1 MDEFVKQKLTEWKLS
16 DLIPAFEAENIDEE
30 SFFLLDANCLTSL
43 IPHLGP
49 RLKFQRHF
57 AKFLEN
63 IREILSAS
71 PEGRPVVISLDG
83 NQHISICERRCMV
96 RTLVSHLMD
105 QYGENPSSDTK
116 AILASSIVDQFP
128 CLRDSHG
135 TGYDA
140 WFTRGRQHRPATG
153 FLEERLRNV
162 RKRHQPRKKMLSA
175 PEAPPK
181 RSSLPEPTMSAE
193 RAIQMTEWLKNNFWP
208 ADQVVQYMR
217 ETAVYRAGWIRSSGT
232 IPMQQ
237 IFAEFPRLL
246 DTPGMILQD
255 FAVLY
260 PQSCGKLTE
269 NWNTLFSSKVI
280 RMGKKEESG
289 LLPEI
294 ELLPQDKQGDVAL
307 QLLPKLLHAVP
318 YRVGRKVVR
327 PSNLEVQQAFIDVQ
341 PIGTNMVEYLGSTAT
356 EHPRVLMLEDRYCC
370 SQAFVVIN
378 GTALEYPSLLG
389 AVDGCFKSFF
399 VFDVSYP
406 KSCIQ
411 IWDFLQ
417 TVIYEI
423 PGNESPPIKLMRAQL
438 EAMEE

>member
-1 MDEFVKQKLTEWKLS
+1 MEISIYPFVK
-16 DLIPAFEAENIDEE
+16 
-30 SFFLLDANCLTSL
+30 
-43 IPHLGP
+43 
-49 RLKFQRHF
+49 
-57 AKFLEN
+57 
-63 IREILSAS
+63 
-71 PEGRPVVISLDG
+71 DG
-83 NQHISICERRCMV
+83 AWSE
-96 RTLVSHLMD
+96 TLVSHLMD

-175 PEAPPK
+175 PEAPPN
-181 RSSLPEPTMSAE
+181 RSSLPEPTISAE
-193 RAIQMTEWLKNNFWP
+193 RTIQMTEWLKNNFWP
-208 ADQVVQYMR
+208 ADQVVQYMQ

-280 RMGKKEESG
+280 RMGKKEESS

-307 QLLPKLLHAVP
+307 QLLPKLLPAVP
-318 YRVGRKVVR
+318 
-327 PSNLEVQQAFIDVQ
+327 
-341 PIGTNMVEYLGSTAT
+341 
-356 EHPRVLMLEDRYCC
+356 
-370 SQAFVVIN
+370 
-378 GTALEYPSLLG
+378 
-389 AVDGCFKSFF
+389 
-399 VFDVSYP
+399 
-406 KSCIQ
+406 
-411 IWDFLQ
+411 
-417 TVIYEI
+417 
-423 PGNESPPIKLMRAQL
+423 
-438 EAMEE
+438 

>member
-1 MDEFVKQKLTEWKLS
+1 
-16 DLIPAFEAENIDEE
+16 
-30 SFFLLDANCLTSL
+30 TSV
-43 IPHLGP
+43 
-49 RLKFQRHF
+49 
-57 AKFLEN
+57 
-63 IREILSAS
+63 
-71 PEGRPVVISLDG
+71 RPVVISLDG
-83 NQHISICERRCMV
+83 NQHISIRERRCMV

-140 WFTRGRQHRPATG
+140 WFTCGRQHRPATG

-181 RSSLPEPTMSAE
+181 RLSLPEPTISAE

-208 ADQVVQYMR
+208 ADQ
-217 ETAVYRAGWIRSSGT
+217 
-232 IPMQQ
+232 
-237 IFAEFPRLL
+237 
-246 DTPGMILQD
+246 ILQD

-307 QLLPKLLHAVP
+307 QLLPKLLPAVP

-341 PIGTNMVEYLGSTAT
+341 PIGTNMMEYLGTAT
-356 EHPRVLMLEDRYCC
+356 EHPRVLMLGDRYCC

-389 AVDGCFKSFF
+389 AVDGCFKLFF

>member
-1 MDEFVKQKLTEWKLS
+1 
-16 DLIPAFEAENIDEE
+16 
-30 SFFLLDANCLTSL
+30 
-43 IPHLGP
+43 
-49 RLKFQRHF
+49 
-57 AKFLEN
+57 
-63 IREILSAS
+63 
-71 PEGRPVVISLDG
+71 
-83 NQHISICERRCMV
+83 MV

-153 FLEERLRNV
+153 FLEERFRNV

-181 RSSLPEPTMSAE
+181 RSSLPEPTISAE

-217 ETAVYRAGWIRSSGT
+217 ETAVYRTGWIRSSGT

-246 DTPGMILQD
+246 DTPGM
-255 FAVLY
+255 
-260 PQSCGKLTE
+260 
-269 NWNTLFSSKVI
+269 VI

-356 EHPRVLMLEDRYCC
+356 EHPRVLMLGDRYCC

-378 GTALEYPSLLG
+378 GTALEYPSLLW

-411 IWDFLQ
+411 TWDFLQ

>member
-1 MDEFVKQKLTEWKLS
+1 M
-16 DLIPAFEAENIDEE
+16 
-30 SFFLLDANCLTSL
+30 
-43 IPHLGP
+43 
-49 RLKFQRHF
+49 
-57 AKFLEN
+57 N

-71 PEGRPVVISLDG
+71 SEGRPVVISLDG
-83 NQHISICERRCMV
+83 NQHMSIRERRCMV

-140 WFTRGRQHRPATG
+140 WFTPGRQHRPATG
-153 FLEERLRNV
+153 FLEERRRNV
-162 RKRHQPRKKMLSA
+162 RKRTNL
-175 PEAPPK
+175 
-181 RSSLPEPTMSAE
+181 SAE
-193 RAIQMTEWLKNNFWP
+193 RAIQMTEWLKKLL
-208 ADQVVQYMR
+208 ATDQVVQYMR

-307 QLLPKLLHAVP
+307 QLLPKLLPAVP

-356 EHPRVLMLEDRYCC
+356 EHPRVLMLGDRYCC

-378 GTALEYPSLLG
+378 GTPLEYPSLLG

-399 VFDVSYP
+399 VFDMSYP
-406 KSCIQ
+406 KSCVQ

>member
-57 AKFLEN
+57 AKFLKTSSPKTTEDADPTPHAELESGVSSVGRAAFN

-83 NQHISICERRCMV
+83 NQHMSIRERRCMV

-128 CLRDSHG
+128 CLRQPWHRICKFSHFRELAHK
-135 TGYDA
+135 Y
-140 WFTRGRQHRPATG
+140 FNNLHNGRLVYPRKTTQASNWL
-153 FLEERLRNV
+153 LEERR
-162 RKRHQPRKKMLSA
+162 QP
-175 PEAPPK
+175 
-181 RSSLPEPTMSAE
+181 TISAE

-208 ADQVVQYMR
+208 TDQVVQYMR

-294 ELLPQDKQGDVAL
+294 ELLPQ
-307 QLLPKLLHAVP
+307 
-318 YRVGRKVVR
+318 
-327 PSNLEVQQAFIDVQ
+327 AF
-341 PIGTNMVEYLGSTAT
+341 
-356 EHPRVLMLEDRYCC
+356 
-370 SQAFVVIN
+370 
-378 GTALEYPSLLG
+378 
-389 AVDGCFKSFF
+389 
-399 VFDVSYP
+399 
-406 KSCIQ
+406 
-411 IWDFLQ
+411 
-417 TVIYEI
+417 
-423 PGNESPPIKLMRAQL
+423 
-438 EAMEE
+438 

>member
-83 NQHISICERRCMV
+83 NQHISIRERRCMV

-181 RSSLPEPTMSAE
+181 RSSLPEPTISAE

-237 IFAEFPRLL
+237 IFAEFPCLL

-255 FAVLY
+255 FAVLC

-341 PIGTNMVEYLGSTAT
+341 PYSNRASTCSHAWGQ
-356 EHPRVLMLEDRYCC
+356 VLL
-370 SQAFVVIN
+370 F
-378 GTALEYPSLLG
+378 PSICRHKWN
-389 AVDGCFKSFF
+389 CFGISISF
-399 VFDVSYP
+399 
-406 KSCIQ
+406 
-411 IWDFLQ
+411 
-417 TVIYEI
+417 
-423 PGNESPPIKLMRAQL
+423 GGR
-438 EAMEE
+438 

>member
-1 MDEFVKQKLTEWKLS
+1 GIRDVVENTSCLIS
-16 DLIPAFEAENIDEE
+16 DLVGN
-30 SFFLLDANCLTSL
+30 LN
-43 IPHLGP
+43 
-49 RLKFQRHF
+49 
-57 AKFLEN
+57 
-63 IREILSAS
+63 
-71 PEGRPVVISLDG
+71 LDG
-83 NQHISICERRCMV
+83 NQHISIRERRCMV

-135 TGYDA
+135 TGYNVQDA
-140 WFTRGRQHRPATG
+140 WFTCGRQHRPATG

-162 RKRHQPRKKMLSA
+162 RKRHQPSPYCFEQQYLCNTFF
-175 PEAPPK
+175 PT
-181 RSSLPEPTMSAE
+181 EPTISAE

-237 IFAEFPRLL
+237 IFAEFPCLL

-294 ELLPQDKQGDVAL
+294 ELLPQGIEAQKEHFL
-307 QLLPKLLHAVP
+307 KLCSILI
-318 YRVGRKVVR
+318 VGRKVVR

-341 PIGTNMVEYLGSTAT
+341 PIGTNMMEYLGTAT
-356 EHPRVLMLEDRYCC
+356 EHPRVLMLGDRYCC

-389 AVDGCFKSFF
+389 AVDGCFKLFF

>member
-83 NQHISICERRCMV
+83 NQHISIRERRCMV

-181 RSSLPEPTMSAE
+181 RSSLPEPTISAE

-246 DTPGMILQD
+246 DTPGM
-255 FAVLY
+255 
-260 PQSCGKLTE
+260 
-269 NWNTLFSSKVI
+269 VI

-307 QLLPKLLHAVP
+307 QLLPKLLPAVP

-356 EHPRVLMLEDRYCC
+356 EHPRVLMLGDRYCC

>member
-1 MDEFVKQKLTEWKLS
+1 
-16 DLIPAFEAENIDEE
+16 
-30 SFFLLDANCLTSL
+30 
-43 IPHLGP
+43 
-49 RLKFQRHF
+49 
-57 AKFLEN
+57 
-63 IREILSAS
+63 
-71 PEGRPVVISLDG
+71 
-83 NQHISICERRCMV
+83 MV

-153 FLEERLRNV
+153 FLEERFRNV

-181 RSSLPEPTMSAE
+181 RSSLPEPTISAE

-217 ETAVYRAGWIRSSGT
+217 ETAVYRTGWIRSSGT

-246 DTPGMILQD
+246 DTPGM
-255 FAVLY
+255 
-260 PQSCGKLTE
+260 
-269 NWNTLFSSKVI
+269 VI

-307 QLLPKLLHAVP
+307 QLLPKLLPAVP

-356 EHPRVLMLEDRYCC
+356 EHSRVLMIGDRYCC

-411 IWDFLQ
+411 TWDFLQ